1 MAFSGGI
8 RLTDLNDY
16 ITPGQEC
23 IKPVKANKSGQ
34 QADGS
39 TIRVGQEGDYYEV
52 TKDGEE
58 TKLEKASI
66 TLNDCLA
73 CSGCVTSAETVLI
86 TMQSHHELL
95 SVLDENRQLHESG
108 NGEKVKYV
116 VVTVAPQ
123 VVASLSLKYQLSP
136 LSVAKRMTSTLKAM
150 GVSQVVDSAFSRDLT
165 LAESAREFVERFRKS
180 EGKLHGEQ
188 SGALPM
194 LASWCPGWV
203 CYAEKTHAEVL
214 PWMST
219 TKSPQQ
225 AMGSVVKDYLA
236 KKLQLTPDRIYHVAV
251 MMCYDKKLEASRND
265 FYNDI
270 YRTRDVDC
278 VITTG
283 EFDRLLSETA
293 TSLSTASEAP
303 LDSLFKVQE
312 PGQEHLYSSAGT
324 SAGGGLEYILSY
336 AAHELF
342 GIAISSE
349 EIAKA
354 GLGEMQHPLLQA
366 KAVRNQADHRE
377 ITLLDPNTKQPLLV
391 FATVY
396 GFRHLQNLV
405 RKLKSG
411 RSVYH
416 YVEVAACPSAC
427 SNGGGQIQ
435 PDDPSPAAKKQWVAE
450 TERIYRTAADEFQLP
465 EKNDMLG
472 KLIYDWFGTEG
483 LDSAAARQILHT
495 EFHGVAAEVNPL
507 GVSW

>member
-1 MAFSGGI
+1 MSFSGGI

-23 IKPVKANKSGQ
+23 IKPVKVKKAE

-39 TIRVGQEGDYYEV
+39 SIKVGQEGDYYEV
-52 TKDGEE
+52 SKDGEE

-95 SVLDENRQLHESG
+95 SVLEENRQLHEGG
-108 NGEKVKYV
+108 NGDMAKYV

-123 VVASLSLKYQLSP
+123 VRASLSLKYQLSP
-136 LSVAKRMTSTLKAM
+136 LSVAKRMTAVLKGM
-150 GVSQVVDSAFSRDLT
+150 GVNQVVDSAFSRDLT
-165 LAESAREFVERFRKS
+165 FAESAREFVERFRRC
-180 EGKLHGEQ
+180 EGKLQSEQ
-188 SGALPM
+188 DGALPM

-203 CYAEKTHAEVL
+203 CYAEKTHAGVL

-225 AMGSVVKDYLA
+225 AMGSVIKDYLS
-236 KKLQLTPDRIYHVAV
+236 KKLGLAPDKIYHVAV

-278 VITTG
+278 VVTTG
-283 EFDRLLSETA
+283 EFDRMLTETS
-293 TSLSTASEAP
+293 TSLSTAPEAA

-312 PGQEHLYSSAGT
+312 TDQDHLYSSAGT

-336 AAHELF
+336 SARELF
-342 GIAISSE
+342 DVDITPG

-354 GLGEMQHPLLQA
+354 GVGETQHPLLQV

-377 ITLLDPNTKQPLLV
+377 ITLLDPATRKPLLV
-391 FATVY
+391 FAAVY

-411 RSVYH
+411 RSVYQ

-450 TERIYRTAADEFQLP
+450 TERIYRTASDEHQPP
-465 EKNDMLG
+465 EKNGVLG
-472 KLIYDWFGTEG
+472 KLIYDWFGSEG

>member
-1 MAFSGGI
+1 MSFSGGL

-23 IKPVKANKSGQ
+23 IKPVEVKKTGQ
-34 QADGS
+34 SNGS
-39 TIRVGQEGDYYEV
+39 SIKVGQEGDYYEV
-52 TKDGEE
+52 SKDGEE
-58 TKLEKASI
+58 TKLEKAQI

-95 SVLDENRQLHESG
+95 SVLDENRKLRSAGKADQAKH
-108 NGEKVKYV
+108 V

-123 VVASLSLKYQLSP
+123 SRASLSLKYKMST
-136 LSVAKRMTSTLKAM
+136 LSVAKRMTGLLKDM
-150 GVSQVVDSAFSRDLT
+150 GVDNVFDSAFTRDLT
-165 LAESAREFVERFRKS
+165 LVESAREFVQRYSRS
-180 EGKLHGEQ
+180 EGKVGENQ
-188 SGALPM
+188 SLPV

-219 TKSPQQ
+219 VKSPQQ
-225 AMGSVVKDYLA
+225 TMGTVVKSYIA
-236 KKLQLTPDRIYHVAV
+236 NKLGITPDRIYHVAV
-251 MMCYDKKLEASRND
+251 MMCYDKKLEASRDD

-270 YRTRDVDC
+270 YKTREVDC
-278 VITTG
+278 VVTTG
-283 EFDRLLSETA
+283 EFDRMMAEKGLSLSDASETA
-293 TSLSTASEAP
+293 
-303 LDSLFKVQE
+303 LDSLFKTDQAS
-312 PGQEHLYSSAGT
+312 GSTLTSSGT
-324 SAGGGLEYILSY
+324 SAGGGLEYVMSY
-336 AAHELF
+336 AARALF
-342 GIAISSE
+342 GI
-349 EIAKA
+349 EITPDQVAAA
-354 GLGEMQHPLLQA
+354 GRGETQHPLLQV
-366 KAVRNQADHRE
+366 KAVRNQSDHRE
-377 ITLLDPNTKQPLLV
+377 FLLLDPVTGQPRLQ
-391 FATVY
+391 FAAVY

-450 TERIYRTAADEFQLP
+450 TEHIYTSTESTQPPDQSPALKE
-465 EKNDMLG
+465 
-472 KLIYDWFGTEG
+472 LIYDWFGAEG
-483 LDSAAARQILHT
+483 LDSDLARTALHT
-495 EFHGVAAEVNPL
+495 QFHGVVTKANPL

>member
-1 MAFSGGI
+1 
-8 RLTDLNDY
+8 
-16 ITPGQEC
+16 
-23 IKPVKANKSGQ
+23 
-34 QADGS
+34 
-39 TIRVGQEGDYYEV
+39 
-52 TKDGEE
+52 
-58 TKLEKASI
+58 
-66 TLNDCLA
+66 
-73 CSGCVTSAETVLI
+73 
-86 TMQSHHELL
+86 
-95 SVLDENRQLHESG
+95 
-108 NGEKVKYV
+108 
-116 VVTVAPQ
+116 
-123 VVASLSLKYQLSP
+123 
-136 LSVAKRMTSTLKAM
+136 
-150 GVSQVVDSAFSRDLT
+150 
-165 LAESAREFVERFRKS
+165 
-180 EGKLHGEQ
+180 
-188 SGALPM
+188 
-194 LASWCPGWV
+194 
-203 CYAEKTHAEVL
+203 
-214 PWMST
+214 MST

-342 GIAISSE
+342 GIVISSE
-349 EIAKA
+349 EAAKA

-435 PDDPSPAAKKQWVAE
+435 PDDPSPAAKKKWVAE